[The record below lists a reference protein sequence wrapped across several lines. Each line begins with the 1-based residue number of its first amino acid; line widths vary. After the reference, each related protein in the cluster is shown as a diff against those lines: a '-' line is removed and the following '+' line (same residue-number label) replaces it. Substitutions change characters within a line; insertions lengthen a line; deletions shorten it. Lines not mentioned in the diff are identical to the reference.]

1 MRKTI
6 SLSRFHQSQFHLLTS
21 ENKRAAFPRNIKT
34 KSDDIIISIEMISRN
49 AHTRRAKRMREK
61 NDEGDDAEWIV
72 AYRIGIRPIR
82 SGTKRQEEEEEIQD
96 INTYTNTNLIP
107 PRRFRSARYPITHKA
122 LITQLISIYL
132 ITPSLPGTIST
143 GPGRESPS
151 ASSSCPNPSAQS
163 PLASRSFVRLFLSLC
178 SSDPSRK
185 SSTRP
190 CYSHSAGMRIAFAWT
205 CAVNTLAD
213 AHDAS

>member
-1 MRKTI
+1 MR
-6 SLSRFHQSQFHLLTS
+6 
-21 ENKRAAFPRNIKT
+21 
-34 KSDDIIISIEMISRN
+34 
-49 AHTRRAKRMREK
+49 AHDARKGREKK
-61 NDEGDDAEWIV
+61 NDEGRCRVDRV

-151 ASSSCPNPSAQS
+151 ASSSCPQPLRAIS
-163 PLASRSFVRLFLSLC
+163 PRFAIIRSSLSLAVLPILLANRRHAPAIRIPQECESRSRGRA
-178 SSDPSRK
+178 P
-185 SSTRP
+185 
-190 CYSHSAGMRIAFAWT
+190 
-205 CAVNTLAD
+205 
-213 AHDAS
+213 